1 MARGR
6 SPTIKDVA
14 KAAGVSA
21 ATVSY
26 VLNDLN
32 KVSPEVDELVR
43 RVAAEIGYSR
53 NNAARALKTGRNNI
67 IGCILPT
74 LNSPV
79 FPEIAR
85 AIQRRADEHGYA
97 TLVIDSENEPAR
109 EARVID
115 TLVRHGVDGAVGL
128 LHANFD
134 MASAKKL
141 PLVSFDASFD
151 RLDSIKADHYAGGRV
166 MAAHA
171 IAMGHERIGLLSGHQ
186 DLASSRERREGFMDE
201 ARGRLTVVWEV
212 YVDLLP
218 QLRAEAVD
226 AIARQD
232 VTMIACVNDLVAIAA
247 LSALK
252 TVGLSVPKDVS
263 VIGFDDMQWSSWP
276 LIDLTTVRQPLE
288 LLGAE
293 AVDLLIDR
301 LENPAAPRINRILP
315 VELVLRGSTAKP
327 TKDQTGSSGPRKQ
340 TS

>member
-1 MARGR
+1 MTKGR

-14 KAAGVSA
+14 KAAGVSS

-26 VLNDLN
+26 VLNNLN
-32 KVSPEVDELVR
+32 KVSPEVDALVR
-43 RVAAEIGYSR
+43 RVASEIGYSR

-74 LNSPV
+74 LTSPV

-85 AIQRRADEHGYA
+85 AIQRRADQYGYA
-97 TLVIDSENEPAR
+97 TLVIDSENEPTR

-134 MASAKKL
+134 MASAQKL
-141 PLVSFDASFD
+141 PLVSLDASFAG
-151 RLDSIKADHYAGGRV
+151 LDSIKADHYAGGRLI
-166 MAAHA
+166 AEHA
-171 IAMGHERIGLLSGHQ
+171 IAMGHERIGLLSGDQ
-186 DLASSRERREGFMDE
+186 ELVSSRERHEGFMDA
-201 ARGRLTVVWEV
+201 ARGRLNVVWDVE
-212 YVDLLP
+212 VDLLP
-218 QLRAEAVD
+218 QLHPQAVE
-226 AIARQD
+226 AIARRD

-252 TVGLSVPKDVS
+252 TIGLNVPEDVS

-301 LENPAAPRINRILP
+301 LEKPAAPHTDRVLP
-315 VELVLRGSTAKP
+315 VELVLRGSTARP
-327 TKDQTGSSGPRKQ
+327 EA
-340 TS
+340 